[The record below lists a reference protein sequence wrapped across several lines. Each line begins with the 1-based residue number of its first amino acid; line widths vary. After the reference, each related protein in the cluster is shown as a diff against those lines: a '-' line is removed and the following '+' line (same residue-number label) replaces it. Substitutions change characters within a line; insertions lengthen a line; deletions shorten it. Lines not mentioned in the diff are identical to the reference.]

1 MAALRRR
8 CRVWPT
14 RWRAGSRPQ
23 WRPSRR
29 TGMLKNTACPRKN
42 SWRGVRAGWWR
53 TGKQTR
59 AGRGI
64 GERQRRHPCAAN
76 PWGSGGGHGGDDQ
89 ETEAARPG
97 ATGPREKD
105 TKYVPRGIPHRG
117 SRQGSVIY
125 LCGTVYSITN
135 VHYTYTEFIRTLGPD
150 WSKAGLKNGREPYGT
165 AVRLRMETSSIHT
178 EPDGNTPAA
187 VLR

>member
-1 MAALRRR
+1 VSIEFSRFQLGASAPTQPPSATKGSLRRIAR
-8 CRVWPT
+8 CLPAAGRV
-14 RWRAGSRPQ
+14 AEVS
-23 WRPSRR
+23 
-29 TGMLKNTACPRKN
+29 PR
-42 SWRGVRAGWWR
+42 
-53 TGKQTR
+53 
-59 AGRGI
+59 GRGI

-76 PWGSGGGHGGDDQ
+76 PRGSGDGRGGGDQ
-89 ETEAARPG
+89 EAEVARPG

-135 VHYTYTEFIRTLGPD
+135 VHYTCTEFIRTLGPD